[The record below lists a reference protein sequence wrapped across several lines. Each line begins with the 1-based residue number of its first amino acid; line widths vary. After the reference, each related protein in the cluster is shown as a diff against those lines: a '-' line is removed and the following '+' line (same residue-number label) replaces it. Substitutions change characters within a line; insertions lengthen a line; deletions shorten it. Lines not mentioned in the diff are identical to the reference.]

1 MSLRPPRE
9 RGHRLEQRAPER
21 REEVHHARGNG
32 RVDGRHSHRAAA
44 YPAAGVG
51 LALIMLLAALF
62 HLVRSEFG
70 AIVMN
75 AVLGGVAGFVAWG
88 RTKKAPIPPR

>member
-1 MSLRPPRE
+1 M
-9 RGHRLEQRAPER
+9 
-21 REEVHHARGNG
+21 
-32 RVDGRHSHRAAA
+32 
-44 YPAAGVG
+44 
-51 LALIMLLAALF
+51 ALIMLLAALF

-75 AVLGGVAGFVAWG
+75 AVLGGLAGFVAWG